1 MVKIYTKWVQWV
13 HIKGQTEYKRRDMHH
28 FYNYGTK
35 TSAAMKRHKVKCPA
49 RSAKC
54 YNCQRIGHVSKFCKT
69 TKNIRKVEE
78 KIETD
83 QDMKDIYEKVDN
95 VNLFRITTQNIL
107 KNQYHGNFK
116 VEVVVNSTLAAVIAD
131 TGAKVNVCSLQ

>member
-1 MVKIYTKWVQWV
+1 
-13 HIKGQTEYKRRDMHH
+13 
-28 FYNYGTK
+28 
-35 TSAAMKRHKVKCPA
+35 MKRHKVNCPA

-54 YNCQRIGHVSKFCKT
+54 YNCKRIGHVSKFCKT

-131 TGAKVNVCSLQ
+131 TGAKGNVCSLQ